1 MQKQGTIERV
11 VPNRV
16 CILGI
21 FRPKQ
26 SQGFKPSAV
35 HLYPNISRLPPP
47 PRAPRESKLS
57 RLVIYRFSQ
66 G

>member
-26 SQGFKPSAV
+26 GQGFKPSAV

-47 PRAPRESKLS
+47 PPGHHVNQNFRDL
-57 RLVIYRFSQ
+57 
-66 G
+66 